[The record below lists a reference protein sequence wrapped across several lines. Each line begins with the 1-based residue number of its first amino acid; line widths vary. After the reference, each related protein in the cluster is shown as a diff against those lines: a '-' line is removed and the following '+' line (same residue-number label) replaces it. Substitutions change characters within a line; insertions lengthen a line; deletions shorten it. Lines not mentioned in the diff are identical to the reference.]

1 MPYVEHRP
9 FIIIQFFKCLG
20 DVLDT
25 QRTTNVLGYKPWLA
39 IDNDGTDR
47 VNRFKFEDGSLSIS
61 HGGYLHLVI
70 LITTATPI
78 TGGELDKVGVP
89 A

>member
-1 MPYVEHRP
+1 MALAE
-9 FIIIQFFKCLG
+9 CLIPTALQTSAATNQG
-20 DVLDT
+20 FPSTMTARILQLDSKEKME
-25 QRTTNVLGYKPWLA
+25 G
-39 IDNDGTDR
+39 
-47 VNRFKFEDGSLSIS
+47 
-61 HGGYLHLVI
+61 LVFMVSTPTSK

>member
-1 MPYVEHRP
+1 LQTSVATNHGFPSTMTAR
-9 FIIIQFFKCLG
+9 ILQ
-20 DVLDT
+20 LDSKEKIE
-25 QRTTNVLGYKPWLA
+25 G
-39 IDNDGTDR
+39 
-47 VNRFKFEDGSLSIS
+47 
-61 HGGYLHLVI
+61 LVFMVSTPTSK

>member
-1 MPYVEHRP
+1 M
-9 FIIIQFFKCLG
+9 
-20 DVLDT
+20 
-25 QRTTNVLGYKPWLA
+25 GYKPWSA